1 MVKNGENEM
10 TFGAVDIPT
19 KSVDDFRKTLSGL
32 EVKLSDAKGRRDKIL
47 IERQKT
53 SALVDKGDKQARLAQ
68 AGLNK
73 EEAAAGRLIL
83 SLERELAEAKKCLA
97 MGQAQVDAVR
107 AKAGVPIAENP
118 ADRLFLVSTP
128 HNLHHVRH
136 KARTIEAL
144 RARLLPGY
152 NVQGEIFGA
161 NDAGE
166 GGVVAA
172 ISPTGPSIMAGLLQ
186 AFGDE
191 LITFLAERG
200 IVGSGKPVVVM
211 PSNNREKLQ

>member
-1 MVKNGENEM
+1 VKNGENEM
-10 TFGAVDIPT
+10 VFGAVDIPT
-19 KSVDDFRKTLSGL
+19 RGVEDLRKVLNDFEATLA
-32 EVKLSDAKGRRDKIL
+32 DAKDRRDKIL
-47 IERQKT
+47 LDMRKA
-53 SALVDKGDKQARLAQ
+53 SAAVDAGDRQARLAQ

-172 ISPTGPSIMAGLLQ
+172 ISPTGRPSWLGCFRLL
-186 AFGDE
+186 AM
-191 LITFLAERG
+191 
-200 IVGSGKPVVVM
+200 S
-211 PSNNREKLQ
+211 

>member
-1 MVKNGENEM
+1 M
-10 TFGAVDIPT
+10 FGAIDIPT
-19 KSVDDFRKTLSGL
+19 KSVDDFRKTLSEL

-107 AKAGVPIAENP
+107 AHAAVPVAEG
-118 ADRLFLVSTP
+118 AERLFLVNTP
-128 HNLHHVRH
+128 HNLHQVRH
-136 KARTIEAL
+136 KARTIESL
-144 RARLLPGY
+144 RSRLLPGY
-152 NVQGEIFGA
+152 TIAGEIFGA